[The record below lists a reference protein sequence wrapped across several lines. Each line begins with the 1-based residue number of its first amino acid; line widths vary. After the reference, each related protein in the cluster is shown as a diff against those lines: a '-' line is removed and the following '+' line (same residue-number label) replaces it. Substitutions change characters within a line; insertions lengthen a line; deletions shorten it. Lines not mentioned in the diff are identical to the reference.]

1 MDERVDAATTN
12 VVSEIRQLFEKF
24 SGRAGFFARDL
35 NSDRTLSL
43 RPRDTFP
50 TASMIKL
57 PILVEL
63 FWQVQNGQQRL
74 ADEEVISGEAHVG
87 GSGILRHLTPGI
99 RLPVRDVAHLMMSVS
114 DNTATNLLIDRV
126 GFAAVN
132 KRMRVLG
139 CPGLVLHRKINFNPE
154 PGAPKYI
161 GTGNPEE
168 FVGLLEK
175 VWRKEI
181 LNPAACEEMIRM
193 MDGVGSERAGRY
205 LAINPYAEELG
216 DADAEERVFFVGKT
230 GAVNGVRGQVAI
242 VSGKRVAFSLAIMT
256 EDCQDLSWS
265 VDNEGNLLA
274 ARLGKLLFDYFR
286 G

>member
-1 MDERVDAATTN
+1 LDARTTN
-12 VVSEIRQLFEKF
+12 VVSEIQRLFDQF
-24 SGRAGFFARDL
+24 SGRAGLFARDL
-35 NSDRTLSL
+35 SASQGLGINARE
-43 RPRDTFP
+43 TFP

-57 PILVEL
+57 PVLVEL

-74 ADEEVISGEAHVG
+74 DDEQVVPGPAHVG
-87 GSGILRHLTPGI
+87 GSGILSHLTPEI
-99 RLPVRDVAHLMMSVS
+99 RLPVRDVAYLMMSVS

-126 GFAAVN
+126 GIAAVN
-132 KRMRVLG
+132 ERMRSLG
-139 CPGLVLHRKINFNPE
+139 FPGLVLHRKISFNPE
-154 PGAPKYI
+154 PTEPKHI

-181 LNPAACEEMIRM
+181 LTPAACKEMLRM

-205 LAINPYAEELG
+205 LAINPYAEDLG
-216 DADAEERVFFVGKT
+216 DADAEDRVFFVGKT
-230 GAVNGVRGQVAI
+230 GGLNGVRGQVAV
-242 VSGKRVAFSLAIMT
+242 VSGKRVGFTLAIMT

-274 ARLGKLLFDYFR
+274 AKVGKLLFDFFQK
-286 G
+286 